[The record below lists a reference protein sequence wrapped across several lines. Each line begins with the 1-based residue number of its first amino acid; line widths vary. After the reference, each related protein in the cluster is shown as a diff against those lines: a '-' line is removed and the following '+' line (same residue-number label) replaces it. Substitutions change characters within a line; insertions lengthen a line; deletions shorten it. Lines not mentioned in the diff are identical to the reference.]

1 VTTAGAKSI
10 RRGGPSRS
18 RQLWIDFPALI
29 IIALQVLPGLQG
41 QGCVP
46 LAALSGLGTPTAP
59 SRYHRRLNGVRH
71 LAALSNGIHAGR
83 VGRNRHGQ
91 SPLTEWYHCDWER
104 IMSTKK
110 VVELLAESPSSW
122 EDAAQKA
129 VDDASKSL
137 RGIASVYIKEFEA
150 RVENNRV
157 TSYRI
162 NAKVTFE
169 VEQT

>member
-1 VTTAGAKSI
+1 
-10 RRGGPSRS
+10 
-18 RQLWIDFPALI
+18 
-29 IIALQVLPGLQG
+29 
-41 QGCVP
+41 
-46 LAALSGLGTPTAP
+46 
-59 SRYHRRLNGVRH
+59 
-71 LAALSNGIHAGR
+71 
-83 VGRNRHGQ
+83 
-91 SPLTEWYHCDWER
+91 
-104 IMSTKK
+104 MSTKK
-110 VVELLAESPSSW
+110 VVELLAESPDSW
-122 EDAAQKA
+122 EAAAQKA